1 MKEIIHTYDYQ
12 NQQSEIKYIWRN
24 NVEGWKKPAI
34 MRKGEY
40 KCRIL
45 EMHLKSRNQ
54 HVKNSFVY
62 TENAKSKPQ
71 GNHKL
76 KIYLRYTDREE
87 IRIWT
92 NH

>member
-1 MKEIIHTYDYQ
+1 
-12 NQQSEIKYIWRN
+12 
-24 NVEGWKKPAI
+24 
-34 MRKGEY
+34 
-40 KCRIL
+40 
-45 EMHLKSRNQ
+45 MHLKSRNQ

-87 IRIWT
+87 IGIWT